1 MKLKIANITRVVAV
15 PVLDRQNGLPVAVI
29 SLYNPKKEESETMLD
44 VSQLISHTLFTLDS
58 LQGTLANSDL
68 LQSAFDLVNDGVV
81 FLNTA

>member
-29 SLYNPKKEESETMLD
+29 SQNNPKKEESETMLD
-44 VSQLISHTLFTLDS
+44 VSQFISHTLFTLDS

-68 LQSAFDLVNDGVV
+68 FQSSFDLVSDGVV
-81 FLNTA
+81 FLNTD